1 MVAFLF
7 PGQGSQSPGMGAE
20 LLATPAGQEVLE
32 QAKALGWERPV
43 PELSPEELSRT
54 AVVQP
59 ALFLV
64 EWAAFL
70 VLRARAEPVAVAGHS
85 LGEFAALAAAGVL
98 SWPEAF
104 RLVCLRGAL
113 MEEAAQAHPGG
124 MLAALG
130 LPLPEV
136 QAIAQESGCFV
147 ANYNAPTQVVLA
159 GGEENLALAEARV
172 RERGGKAVRLNV
184 AGAFHSPFM
193 AEAARRFAR
202 ALEDVPLRP
211 PRCAFVSSSSGLVES
226 DPDRIRMLLKE
237 QMVREVRWCRAVETL
252 AELGVQE
259 AWEAGPGAVLTG
271 LGRKIT
277 ERIRFRPLKEV
288 LSDV

>member
-7 PGQGSQSPGMGAE
+7 PGQGSQNPGMGAE
-20 LLATPAGQEVLE
+20 LFAAPEGQEVLR
-32 QAKALGWERPV
+32 QAQELGWEKPV
-43 PELSPEELSRT
+43 PELSQEELSRT
-54 AVVQP
+54 AVAQP

-70 VLRARAEPVAVAGHS
+70 VLQKRAEPRAVAGHS

-98 SWPEAF
+98 PWPTAF
-104 RLVCLRGAL
+104 RLVRLRGAL

-147 ANYNAPTQVVLA
+147 ANHNAPTQVVLA
-159 GGEENLALAEARV
+159 GGEESLAWAKARIE
-172 RERGGKAVRLNV
+172 ERGGKAVRLNV

-193 AEAARRFAR
+193 AQAARRFAQ
-202 ALEDVPLRP
+202 ALEEPVFRP
-211 PRCAFVSSSSGLVES
+211 PRCLFISSASGLAED
-226 DPDRIRMLLKE
+226 DPERIRALLKE
-237 QMVREVRWCRAVETL
+237 QMVREVRWCAAVETL
-252 AELGVQE
+252 AALGVQE
-259 AWEAGPGAVLTG
+259 AWEAGPGEVLTR
-271 LGRKIT
+271 LGRRIT
-277 ERIRFRPLKEV
+277 ERIRFRSLKEV